1 MSDDNRIH
9 PAARFIARNVRYW
22 DPVAAFHLL
31 EALSHNLAT
40 LFPPRERYAKLG
52 LLIRLISV
60 GTGEVPPVEAY
71 DAARTAAKKLGE
83 NWPSRSDLIYSY
95 GSWSK
100 AVKAAMETF
109 YGQGRVSTSTRH
121 ARLDKVAYTN
131 DEIVEQL
138 LVCRASIGFEPNQ
151 WEYEEWARVAR
162 LLRRRAGQ
170 VPRIPGLVQIR
181 KAFGSFDNAAI
192 VARNIHQ
199 QRGGAD
205 DDA

>member
-1 MSDDNRIH
+1 MSDENRIN
-9 PAARFIARNVRYW
+9 PAARFIARNARYW

-60 GTGEVPPVEAY
+60 GTGEVPSVEAY

-83 NWPSRSDLIYSY
+83 SWPSRSDLNYSY

-109 YGQGRVSTSTRH
+109 YSHGRVSTSTRH

-138 LVCRASIGFEPNQ
+138 FVCRESIGFEPNQ
-151 WEYEEWARVAR
+151 WEYEEWGPRRATAQPASRPSASHPRPRSDPEGVRKFRQRGNRRAQYSSTE
-162 LLRRRAGQ
+162 RRR
-170 VPRIPGLVQIR
+170 R
-181 KAFGSFDNAAI
+181 
-192 VARNIHQ
+192 
-199 QRGGAD
+199 
-205 DDA
+205 

>member
-1 MSDDNRIH
+1 MSDEDRID
-9 PAARFIARNVRYW
+9 PAARFIARNARYW

-52 LLIRLISV
+52 LVIRLISV
-60 GTGEVPPVEAY
+60 GTGEVPPVAEY
-71 DAARTAAKKLGE
+71 DAARTEAEELGE
-83 NWPSRSDLIYSY
+83 SGPSRSDLNYSY

-109 YGQGRVSTSTRH
+109 YGNSRVPTSTRH
-121 ARLDKVAYTN
+121 ARLDEVAYSN
-131 DEIVEQL
+131 DEVVEQL
-138 LVCRASIGFEPNQ
+138 LVCRESIGFAPNQ

-162 LLRRRAGQ
+162 LLKRRAGLA
-170 VPRIPGLVQIR
+170 PRIPGLVQIR
-181 KAFGSFDNAAI
+181 KAFGSFDNAALA
-192 VARNIHQ
+192 ARNIHQ
-199 QRGGAD
+199 QRGGAH